1 MTPDKRSESEGM
13 NVGLPL
19 SRRARPEGR
28 KGPEKHMRKT
38 VASREIRELSL
49 LFEIARSLSEGLDLK
64 TVLKPILRMIAEHM
78 GILRGTLTI
87 LNRKKGEIVI
97 EEAYGLRP
105 EEQAKG
111 KYRMGEGITGKV
123 IDTGQPAIVPK
134 ISEEPLFL
142 DRTGSRKHLDKGD
155 IAFVCVPIKAGTEVI
170 GAISADR
177 PSAELAALEEDVR
190 LLTIIGSCISQ
201 AVRLR
206 QLAEEELEKI
216 REENQRLQDELK
228 DRFRPKAIVGNSK
241 VMRHVYFLIEKVC
254 RANTTV
260 LILGESGVGKER
272 VAHAIHYNSARAERP
287 FIKVNCAALPESLIE
302 SELFGH
308 ERGAFTGATNA
319 RKGRFEMAQGGTIF
333 LDEIGDLPGPVQTK
347 LLRVL
352 QEKEFERIGGSATI
366 RVDVRVIAATNRDLE
381 GLMGEGRFREDLYY
395 RLNVF
400 PIVVPPLRE
409 RKTDIMLL
417 AGHFVERYSR
427 EHGKRIA
434 RISTTAT
441 DMLMNYHWPGNVRV
455 LENCIERA
463 IILTSDGVIHG
474 HLLPPNLQGT
484 GSEAGASASGAF
496 RATMTNVERE
506 MVVEELKRSRGNM
519 ARAARALGITERMM
533 GLRVAKYGV
542 DPGQFK

>member
-1 MTPDKRSESEGM
+1 MRDK
-13 NVGLPL
+13 
-19 SRRARPEGR
+19 
-28 KGPEKHMRKT
+28 T
-38 VASREIRELSL
+38 TTREIEELSL
-49 LFEIARSLSEGLDLK
+49 LFEISTNLSESLDLK
-64 TVLKPILRMIAEHM
+64 TVLRPILRMMAEHM
-78 GILRGTLTI
+78 GIIRGTLTI

-97 EEAYGLRP
+97 EESYGLRP

-111 KYRMGEGITGKV
+111 KYRMGEGITGQV
-123 IDTGQPAIVPK
+123 IDTGQPAIVPR
-134 ISEEPLFL
+134 ISDEPLFL
-142 DRTGSRKHLDKGD
+142 DRTGSRKHLNKGD
-155 IAFVCVPIKAGTEVI
+155 IAFVCVPIKAGTETI
-170 GAISADR
+170 GALSADR
-177 PSAELAALEEDVR
+177 PSGELAALEEDVR

-216 REENQRLQDELK
+216 REENRRLQDELK

-333 LDEIGDLPGPVQTK
+333 LDEIGDLPASVQTK

-352 QEKEFERIGGSATI
+352 QEREFERIGGGATI
-366 RVDVRVIAATNRDLE
+366 RVDVRVIAATNRNLE

-417 AGHFVERYSR
+417 ADHFVERYSR

-441 DMLMNYHWPGNVRV
+441 DMLMNYHWPGNVRE

-484 GSEAGASASGAF
+484 QNDGAASAEGAF
-496 RATMTNVERE
+496 RITMTNVERE
-506 MVVEELKRSRGNM
+506 MIMEELKRSRGNM

-533 GLRVAKYGV
+533 GLRVGKYGI
-542 DPGQFK
+542 DPGRFK

>member
-1 MTPDKRSESEGM
+1 MHSHT
-13 NVGLPL
+13 
-19 SRRARPEGR
+19 
-28 KGPEKHMRKT
+28 T
-38 VASREIRELSL
+38 TREIKELSL
-49 LFEIARSLSEGLDLK
+49 LFEISTKLSENLDLK
-64 TVLKPILRMIAEHM
+64 RVLRPILQMTAEHM
-78 GILRGTLTI
+78 GTIRGTLTI

-97 EEAYGLRP
+97 EESYGLRP
-105 EEQAKG
+105 EEEAKG
-111 KYRMGEGITGKV
+111 KYRMGEGITGQV
-123 IDTGQPAIVPK
+123 IDTGQAAIVQR
-134 ISEEPLFL
+134 IADEPLFL
-142 DRTGSRKHLDKGD
+142 DRTGSRRHLDKGD
-155 IAFVCVPIKAGTEVI
+155 IAFICVPIKAGTETI

-177 PSAELAALEEDVR
+177 PSGETAALEEDVR

-206 QLAEEELEKI
+206 QLAEEEIEKI

-228 DRFRPKAIVGNSK
+228 DRFKPKAIVGNSK

-272 VAHAIHYNSARAERP
+272 VAHAIHYNSPRAERP

-308 ERGAFTGATNA
+308 ERGAFTGATTA
-319 RKGRFEMAQGGTIF
+319 RKGRFEMAQGATIF
-333 LDEIGDLPGPVQTK
+333 LDEIADLPAPVQTK

-352 QEKEFERIGGSATI
+352 QGKEFERIGGTVTI
-366 RVDVRVIAATNRDLE
+366 RVDVRVITATNRDLE
-381 GLMGEGRFREDLYY
+381 KLMGEGRFREDLYY

-417 AGHFVERYSR
+417 ADHFVERYR
-427 EHGKRIA
+427 KEHGKRIG

-441 DMLMNYHWPGNVRV
+441 DVLMSYHWPGNVRE

-463 IILTSDGVIHG
+463 IILSSDGVIHG
-474 HLLPPNLQGT
+474 HLLPPNLQHADGEVGLST
-484 GSEAGASASGAF
+484 NGSF
-496 RATMTNVERE
+496 TATMTNVERE
-506 MVVEELKRSRGNM
+506 MVVEELKHSRGNM
-519 ARAARALGITERMM
+519 AKAARALGITERMM
-533 GLRVAKYGV
+533 GIRVSKYGI
-542 DPGQFK
+542 DPGRFRQMDKGSYQ